1 MIIIAD
7 LHIGKTNDSFLSP
20 DGTASQTLDV
30 RKRLKTIL
38 ARAKLTKQQIV
49 VAGDIFNRVNPTTQS
64 IAELFLWLK
73 DCKQSKVKVHLMAG
87 NHDAGVNW
95 SNMVM
100 LEGADLPN
108 VTVTVGPS
116 FVSITEG
123 QGIAACTSEILLWP
137 HITLAEREKAEQ
149 GHGTVSKWV
158 AAMYPQA
165 EFIITHGQISMDYE
179 NEIFFEAGDAMK
191 IEPGE
196 FPELKLMVLGHVH
209 DYKYSGFT
217 NPSSKQIRRWVYPGS
232 LTINNFGE
240 VDDKKG
246 WVEVGLSTST
256 YAYDWYE
263 FPEDVTPWVHI
274 ELDLTDKDEL
284 SLDEERISNL
294 VSGAVVKI
302 TVLAKAHG
310 VVDEAYIRKLFNKY
324 GFVSRFETVVEGV
337 VKTIGPQKQLSHKE
351 LLENYLK
358 KVDATKEQKVLA
370 FGLGS
375 RLIERLNA

>member
-7 LHIGKTNDSFLSP
+7 LHIGKTNDSFFDS
-20 DGTASQTLDV
+20 DGVASQTLDV

-38 ARAKLTKQQIV
+38 ARAKLTKQHIV
-49 VAGDIFNRVNPTTQS
+49 VAGDVFNRVNPTTQS

-73 DCKQSKVKVHLMAG
+73 DCKQAKVEVHLMAG

-116 FVSITEG
+116 FVGITEG
-123 QGIAACTSEILLWP
+123 QGIAAYTTEILLWP
-137 HITLAEREKAEQ
+137 HITLTEREKAEQ
-149 GHGTVSKWV
+149 GHGSVSKWV

-179 NEIFFEAGDAMK
+179 NEIFFEAGDAMN
-191 IEPGE
+191 IEPEE

-209 DYKYSGFT
+209 DHKSNGLT
-217 NPSSKQIRRWVYPGS
+217 NPSSKQITRWVYPGS

-240 VDDKKG
+240 VDDRKG
-246 WVEVGLSTST
+246 WVEVILSSPG
-256 YAYDWYE
+256 YVYDWYE
-263 FPEDVTPWVHI
+263 FPEDVTPWVHV

-284 SLDEERISNL
+284 SLDERRISDL
-294 VSGAVVKI
+294 VSGAVIKI

-324 GFVSRFETVVEGV
+324 GYVSRFETVVEGV
-337 VKTIGPQKQLSHKE
+337 VKTTGPQTRLSYKE
-351 LLENYLK
+351 LLEKYLK
-358 KVDATKEQKVLA
+358 GVDATKEQKALA

-375 RLIERLNA
+375 RIIERLNA